1 MPGNAESLVLPVVT
15 PRFIPSC
22 TDLALTGLGKIASEY
37 ACHVQ
42 THCSESDWE
51 HGYVIKRT
59 VQTDTES
66 LRDIGL
72 LGRQTVLAHSNFIT
86 DSDMEAI
93 AAAEAGIAHCPL
105 SNIYFSNAVFPLRR
119 ALEKSVHVGLGTDI
133 SGGPSASMF
142 DTCRH
147 AISASRMLEDGV
159 DATADSSGRG
169 VEGSRID
176 FCEAFYLATAG
187 GAKVLDLQVER
198 FEDGCAFDAIL
209 IDPEAFSAPIRIN
222 EEFDTPDDQL
232 QKIVNNATRANIAK
246 VWVHGKKVV
255 DSTTNV

>member
-1 MPGNAESLVLPVVT
+1 M
-15 PRFIPSC
+15 
-22 TDLALTGLGKIASEY
+22 
-37 ACHVQ
+37 
-42 THCSESDWE
+42 
-51 HGYVIKRT
+51 IKRT
-59 VQTDTES
+59 GQTATEA
-66 LRDIGL
+66 LRDFGL
-72 LGRQTVLAHSNFIT
+72 LGRHTVLAHSNFIT
-86 DSDMEAI
+86 DSDMEVI
-93 AAAEAGIAHCPL
+93 AADGAGIAHCPL
-105 SNIYFSNAVFPLRR
+105 SNIYFSKAVFPLRR
-119 ALEKSVHVGLGTDI
+119 ALEKSIHVGLGTDI

-142 DTCRH
+142 DTCRY

-187 GAKVLDLQVER
+187 GAKVLDLQVGR

-209 IDPEAFSAPIRIN
+209 IDPEAVSAPIRIN

-246 VWVHGKKVV
+246 VWVHGKIVV
-255 DSTTNV
+255 DSNTTNV